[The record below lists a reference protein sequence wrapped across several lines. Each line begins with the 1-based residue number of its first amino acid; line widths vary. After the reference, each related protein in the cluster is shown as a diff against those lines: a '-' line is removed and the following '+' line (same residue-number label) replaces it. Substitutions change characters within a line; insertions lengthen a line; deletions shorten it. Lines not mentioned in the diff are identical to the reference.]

1 MSTRTNLSPS
11 HLILLA
17 WQTFK
22 RRPWISI
29 GMWIVYALFGGHG
42 GGGGGDQFNSYK
54 DIGLEEWVWIRTILM
69 SMLAL
74 VLVTIIVAGPIR
86 GGYDRSMLRLIR
98 GDDSVS
104 FRDLFAGFSKF
115 RKLFMT
121 FLLYSFTV
129 VGGFIL
135 LILPGII
142 LLITLWP
149 AFLLVMEDDLN
160 PIEAIKGAWKLTRGY
175 KMEIFVL
182 TLVGIT
188 MVIAG
193 VLTLGVGLFVAGPM
207 VNLIRIGAYQEMR
220 IAAEAS
226 GHPRQH
232 TR

>member
-1 MSTRTNLSPS
+1 
-11 HLILLA
+11 
-17 WQTFK
+17 
-22 RRPWISI
+22 
-29 GMWIVYALFGGHG
+29 
-42 GGGGGDQFNSYK
+42 
-54 DIGLEEWVWIRTILM
+54 
-69 SMLAL
+69 
-74 VLVTIIVAGPIR
+74 
-86 GGYDRSMLRLIR
+86 
-98 GDDSVS
+98 
-104 FRDLFAGFSKF
+104 
-115 RKLFMT
+115 MT

-160 PIEAIKGAWKLTRGY
+160 PIEAMKGAWKLTRGY

-220 IAAEAS
+220 
-226 GHPRQH
+226 GG
-232 TR
+232 

>member
-1 MSTRTNLSPS
+1 
-11 HLILLA
+11 
-17 WQTFK
+17 
-22 RRPWISI
+22 
-29 GMWIVYALFGGHG
+29 
-42 GGGGGDQFNSYK
+42 
-54 DIGLEEWVWIRTILM
+54 
-69 SMLAL
+69 
-74 VLVTIIVAGPIR
+74 
-86 GGYDRSMLRLIR
+86 MLRLIR

-115 RKLFMT
+115 RKLFLT

-142 LLITLWP
+142 LLIALWP

-160 PIEAIKGAWKLTRGY
+160 PIEAMKGAWELTRGY
-175 KMEIFVL
+175 KMEILVL

-226 GHPRQH
+226 GHPRYN